1 MIESLLTDALKLLRG
16 ILVIDVWQE
25 SIKSHIGQLL
35 IGQYQAV
42 ALVLDISEPLDEG
55 SDRFII
61 PLSQSSQIGQL

>member
-35 IGQYQAV
+35 IGQYQDV
-42 ALVLDISEPLDEG
+42 ASVLDISEPLNE
-55 SDRFII
+55 SNNRFII
-61 PLSQSSQIGQL
+61 PLS